1 MAQGLGVAA
10 AVRRQPEKSRTR
22 RSVTAIGAFLSIL
35 LAIYIAFHQ
44 PPQGLTVPAMR
55 ASGILVWAV
64 SFWILEVIP
73 EYITG
78 LVMCT
83 LWATTKVVPFEKAFA
98 YFSTSTWWIMVGAF
112 GLGVAATKC
121 GLLQRIALLILKLFP
136 ATFAGQTLGLLGAG
150 TIVSPL
156 IPSAN
161 ARGAIAAPI
170 ALAISDSL
178 KYDRKTDGAA
188 GLFGAMFVGFCVI
201 GSPAFLSG
209 SFTNYATMA
218 LFPKAYQNVTWA
230 SWLLYALPW
239 AIVVF
244 IGSGLAIYY
253 LYKPPQTVA
262 LPKRFASDELTRLG
276 PMGRDE
282 KLTFLVMVVTL
293 ALWMTESIHKISS
306 GEVAVLSICV
316 LLAFN
321 VLNRDDFRKGI
332 DWSAIVY
339 VGCIMNIGMVFQAL
353 KIDMWL
359 GHALEPTIA
368 RFLSNPY
375 LFVVVLAISV
385 FLARFVIIS
394 LAATAVIFTIVLT
407 PLVTTHGMHP
417 WIIAFVSFASANIW
431 FLFFMNS
438 YYLLS
443 FYGTGGEMVEHR
455 QMIKLSFAYAVI
467 AIIGFLVSVPYWRLL
482 GLIH

>member
-1 MAQGLGVAA
+1 MAQGPSVVKAKL
-10 AVRRQPEKSRTR
+10 QPERSRKR
-22 RSVTAIGAFLSIL
+22 KIITAIGAVLSIL
-35 LAIYIAFHQ
+35 LAICLALHQ
-44 PPQGLTVPAMR
+44 PPQGLTATAMR

-78 LVMCT
+78 LLMCT
-83 LWATTKVVPFEKAFA
+83 LWAMTKVVPFEKAFA

-121 GLLQRIALLILKLFP
+121 GLLRRISLFILKLFP
-136 ATFAGQTLGLLGAG
+136 ATFTGQALGLLGAG
-150 TIVSPL
+150 TVVSPL

-178 KYDRKTDGAA
+178 KFGRKTDGAC

-230 SWLLYALPW
+230 LWLLYALPW
-239 AIVVF
+239 AVVVF
-244 IGSGLAIYY
+244 IGSGLAIYF

-262 LPKRFASDELTRLG
+262 LPKRFASDELARLG

-282 KLTFLVMVVTL
+282 KLTFVVLMTTL
-293 ALWMTESIHKISS
+293 AMWMTESIHKIAS

-332 DWSAIVY
+332 DWSAIIY
-339 VGCIMNIGMVFQAL
+339 VGCIMNIGVVFQVL
-353 KIDMWL
+353 KIDLWL
-359 GHALEPTIA
+359 GHALEPIIS

-375 LFVVVLAISV
+375 LFVVVLALSV
-385 FLARFVIIS
+385 FVARFIIIS
-394 LAATAVIFTIVLT
+394 LAATAVIFTVVLT
-407 PLVTTHGMHP
+407 PLVTIHGMHP
-417 WIIAFVSFASANIW
+417 WIIAFVSFASSNIW
-431 FLFFMNS
+431 FFFFMNS

-455 QMIKLSFAYAVI
+455 QMIKLSFAYAMI
-467 AIIGFLVSVPYWRLL
+467 AIVGFIVSVPYWRLL